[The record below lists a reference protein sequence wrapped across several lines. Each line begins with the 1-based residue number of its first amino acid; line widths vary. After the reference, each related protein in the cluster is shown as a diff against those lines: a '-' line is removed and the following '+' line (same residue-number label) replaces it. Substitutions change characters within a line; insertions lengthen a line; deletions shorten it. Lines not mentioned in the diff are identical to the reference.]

1 MIPIEQQIEMIKA
14 EQKIDLESG
23 EFQFT
28 EWQKKPTPYKTEHD
42 AWLSIISFKT
52 FRHDNNLL
60 YAIYEP
66 RYDNETQTI
75 GKHGKVIERGFWFV
89 WEKKEII

>member
-1 MIPIEQQIEMIKA
+1 MSLEQQIEMIKA

-23 EFQFT
+23 EFKFT

-42 AWLSIISFKT
+42 AWLSIISFRQ

-60 YAIYEP
+60 YAVYEP
-66 RYDNETQTI
+66 RYETHMEWNI
-75 GKHGKVIERGFWFV
+75 HGKVIERGFWFV